1 MLALV
6 TGTGGVDLAATL
18 PHLLEGGNQ
27 IPMTPN
33 TLCRSLEG
41 GDAHLAVW
49 RFLLGASNSIPTGVE
64 LLGMKTRIMV

>member
-18 PHLLEGGNQ
+18 PVVLEEGDQ

-33 TLCRSLEG
+33 TLCRSMEE

-49 RFLLGASNSIPTGVE
+49 RIWLRASNSIPKEVA
-64 LLGMKTRIMV
+64 RNPA